1 MNKNHFCVFD
11 FETGGGEDPAKC
23 QITQLSAVIINPR
36 SLRAEPGGIFD
47 SEVQPIFDNDKAIAA
62 GLNPVQQEAL
72 DVTRKTK
79 EKLMQAPSEKIV
91 WEKFR
96 QFIKRFNMKNSVYT
110 APIPVGYNIINYDM
124 PIINRLC
131 LQYGPT
137 SKDRQSIFNQ
147 LYKVDLL
154 DYFMMMT
161 ENSVNITSRKLVDMM
176 DFMGMP
182 SSMKANAH
190 DGLHDVKCTANIF
203 IKLMHYQRAITL
215 KTDYSKAFAD
225 SPLFIE

>member
-11 FETGGGEDPAKC
+11 LETGGGEDAAKC
-23 QITQLSAVIINPR
+23 QVTQLSAIIINPR
-36 SLRAEPGGIFD
+36 SLRVEAGGIFD
-47 SEVQPIFDNDKAIAA
+47 SEICPIFDDDKAIEA

-79 EKLMQAPSEKIV
+79 EQLLKAPPEKIV
-91 WEKFR
+91 WEKFK

-110 APIPVGYNIINYDM
+110 APVPVGYNIVNYDM

-131 LQYGPT
+131 LKYGPT
-137 SKDRQSIFNQ
+137 AKDKQSIFNQ
-147 LYKVDLL
+147 VYKIDLL

-161 ENSVNITSRKLVDMM
+161 ENSTDVTSRKLVDMM
-176 DFMGMP
+176 SFMGMP
-182 SSMKANAH
+182 AHLKENAH
-190 DGLHDVKCTANIF
+190 NGLHDVKCTANIF

-215 KTDYSKAFAD
+215 KTDYTKAFAD
-225 SPLFIE
+225 NPLFIE